1 MKTINLT
8 PVFRKFKPTT
18 NFNEQ
23 YIFNRRIN
31 QRKND
36 INKLFTNFETEE
48 ESKIKQIKVNVF
60 SPKRSIITS
69 KRKISSFDLDDNLF
83 ASSEK
88 KRIKN
93 SLFDKINFGSL
104 EYFDYIERKNSP
116 NSKKVFSQK
125 VQLLNSK
132 NFEFGRSNL
141 SNNNTFYNSNT
152 LNNNSNNNRND
163 NNNNFY
169 KTVKSFRIKSRKKI
183 NKNLITHRNQSSSIP
198 IKTLNT
204 NKTENKTFS
213 TIFNITNNDNVNNI
227 DLTQA
232 SLRENNIKYYME
244 NNNNDIKKNT
254 IFNSKI
260 KISRNMNKKTSI
272 LKPKNST
279 SSTLMLKEKIKS
291 SIKNFDTNIKKNE
304 DELIKLI
311 HKIET
316 KKKLNKE
323 IDIKKREI
331 NEILGIKKINKK
343 SNSLEITG
351 IMGKN
356 GLVNAINSSKAKML
370 MLSDRINKLTD
381 EVAIK
386 LVGNIGKEYNQE
398 SKNAGIGFLTF
409 EDGEKIDL
417 SKKNNTII
425 QMIKKQMIYN
435 SRKIKKMK
443 FQVDLENTKFQ
454 NKHFS

>member
-1 MKTINLT
+1 
-8 PVFRKFKPTT
+8 
-18 NFNEQ
+18 
-23 YIFNRRIN
+23 
-31 QRKND
+31 
-36 INKLFTNFETEE
+36 
-48 ESKIKQIKVNVF
+48 
-60 SPKRSIITS
+60 
-69 KRKISSFDLDDNLF
+69 
-83 ASSEK
+83 
-88 KRIKN
+88 
-93 SLFDKINFGSL
+93 
-104 EYFDYIERKNSP
+104 
-116 NSKKVFSQK
+116 
-125 VQLLNSK
+125 
-132 NFEFGRSNL
+132 
-141 SNNNTFYNSNT
+141 
-152 LNNNSNNNRND
+152 
-163 NNNNFY
+163 
-169 KTVKSFRIKSRKKI
+169 
-183 NKNLITHRNQSSSIP
+183 
-198 IKTLNT
+198 
-204 NKTENKTFS
+204 
-213 TIFNITNNDNVNNI
+213 
-227 DLTQA
+227 
-232 SLRENNIKYYME
+232 ME

-254 IFNSKI
+254 IFNTKI
-260 KISRNMNKKTSI
+260 KISRNINKKTSI
-272 LKPKNST
+272 LKSKKSI
-279 SSTLMLKEKIKS
+279 SSTLLLKEKIKS

-356 GLVNAINSSKAKML
+356 GLVNAINTSKAKML

-386 LVGNIGKEYNQE
+386 FVGNIGKEYNQE

-425 QMIKKQMIYN
+425 QMIKKQMSYN

-443 FQVDLENTKFQ
+443 FKVDLENTKFQ
-454 NKHFS
+454 NKNFS

>member
-1 MKTINLT
+1 M
-8 PVFRKFKPTT
+8 
-18 NFNEQ
+18 
-23 YIFNRRIN
+23 
-31 QRKND
+31 
-36 INKLFTNFETEE
+36 
-48 ESKIKQIKVNVF
+48 
-60 SPKRSIITS
+60 
-69 KRKISSFDLDDNLF
+69 
-83 ASSEK
+83 
-88 KRIKN
+88 
-93 SLFDKINFGSL
+93 
-104 EYFDYIERKNSP
+104 
-116 NSKKVFSQK
+116 
-125 VQLLNSK
+125 
-132 NFEFGRSNL
+132 
-141 SNNNTFYNSNT
+141 
-152 LNNNSNNNRND
+152 
-163 NNNNFY
+163 
-169 KTVKSFRIKSRKKI
+169 
-183 NKNLITHRNQSSSIP
+183 
-198 IKTLNT
+198 
-204 NKTENKTFS
+204 S
-213 TIFNITNNDNVNNI
+213 TIFNITNNDNINNI
-227 DLTQA
+227 DLNQS
-232 SLRENNIKYYME
+232 SLRENNIKYYMD

-254 IFNSKI
+254 IFNTKI
-260 KISRNMNKKTSI
+260 KISRNINKKTSI
-272 LKPKNST
+272 LKSKKST
-279 SSTLMLKEKIKS
+279 SSALILKEKIKS

-356 GLVNAINSSKAKML
+356 GLVNAINTSKAKML

-386 LVGNIGKEYNQE
+386 FVGDIGKEYNQE

-425 QMIKKQMIYN
+425 QMIKKQMSYN

-443 FQVDLENTKFQ
+443 FKVDLENTKFQ
-454 NKHFS
+454 NKNFS